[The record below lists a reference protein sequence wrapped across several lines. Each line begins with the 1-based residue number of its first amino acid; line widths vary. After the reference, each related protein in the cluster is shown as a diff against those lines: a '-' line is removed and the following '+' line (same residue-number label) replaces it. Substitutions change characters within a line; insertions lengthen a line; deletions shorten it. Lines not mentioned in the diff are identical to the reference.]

1 MTRNATDVNVVAA
14 APACRPSRPNC
25 FLEANFKN
33 PTKSYFAKKGG
44 GAIYQRHIHYVKASE
59 IEVTRRDLVHAE
71 YSLKKSDCYRQI
83 CDIGEPGVVVCRHRS
98 CHQCRHDH

>member
-1 MTRNATDVNVVAA
+1 MQRMSTWSWLHRHGARAQHRTIINNIDELAE
-14 APACRPSRPNC
+14 

-59 IEVTRRDLVHAE
+59 IEVTRRESRA
-71 YSLKKSDCYRQI
+71 R
-83 CDIGEPGVVVCRHRS
+83 
-98 CHQCRHDH
+98 